1 MVLRKVSA
9 RKSRDRSDFRFKLGA
24 HLSVPTTFLYHEWCK
39 TISQYL
45 QIAKNIYCILVR
57 FWKINGHAFNRNR
70 SLFSPPLR
78 LHRKSASC
86 VCVLKVARSR
96 ARFFRGD
103 RDLLLYTGRAHFFN
117 RYCIRGIH
125 HLIFYSLPE
134 CPQFYP
140 EMVNLLE
147 VGLLD
152 SKFQDF
158 WAQTAD
164 D

>member
-1 MVLRKVSA
+1 M
-9 RKSRDRSDFRFKLGA
+9 
-24 HLSVPTTFLYHEWCK
+24 
-39 TISQYL
+39 
-45 QIAKNIYCILVR
+45 
-57 FWKINGHAFNRNR
+57 
-70 SLFSPPLR
+70 
-78 LHRKSASC
+78 
-86 VCVLKVARSR
+86 LKVARSR

-147 VGLLD
+147 VSSAYCCIYVGRSIIVLPSFVPYLISIAKNGISRSYFLVLL
-152 SKFQDF
+152 
-158 WAQTAD
+158 
-164 D
+164 

>member
-1 MVLRKVSA
+1 MSNLCCKNYSMYLNACCRNVLV
-9 RKSRDRSDFRFKLGA
+9 
-24 HLSVPTTFLYHEWCK
+24 VWC
-39 TISQYL
+39 T
-45 QIAKNIYCILVR
+45 A
-57 FWKINGHAFNRNR
+57 G
-70 SLFSPPLR
+70 
-78 LHRKSASC
+78 
-86 VCVLKVARSR
+86 LKVARSR

-147 VGLLD
+147 VRWRHLTLLD
-152 SKFQDF
+152 LVFYF
-158 WAQTAD
+158 LFVLEV
-164 D
+164 

>member
-1 MVLRKVSA
+1 MTL
-9 RKSRDRSDFRFKLGA
+9 
-24 HLSVPTTFLYHEWCK
+24 C
-39 TISQYL
+39 
-45 QIAKNIYCILVR
+45 
-57 FWKINGHAFNRNR
+57 
-70 SLFSPPLR
+70 R
-78 LHRKSASC
+78 LLLA
-86 VCVLKVARSR
+86 KVARSR

-147 VGLLD
+147 VSHRDRCTDVDCLNPFLFLCLSFFSRLYAWAIVALFSWLLIQVFGSIAQCQHGLVGAADGGKYRRPMHAYSINHISLHVPIHQRENHVEKLSPCV
-152 SKFQDF
+152 SK
-158 WAQTAD
+158 
-164 D
+164 